1 MVDPWWRN
9 LAFTEVACSGVYRA
23 VGRRQRRLRVD
34 FAFSAPL
41 QPSWSS
47 VHWLWPSCSSVHLL
61 LQCKFAAAGLGHG
74 ADWRS
79 WLLAARQIWG
89 ESTQTK
95 SPEGGTGS
103 VCVHSAQRG
112 RGGSSHYYAAAGI
125 GFENDSH
132 GATCAV
138 GDLSL
143 NCLNPVHSHKITEHF
158 IILVPMSRGV
168 SLTD

>member
-1 MVDPWWRN
+1 MHLRKLHAV
-9 LAFTEVACSGVYRA
+9 AFTGWLAANSAGCVSTSPSLLLYSLAGPVYIGCDLA
-23 VGRRQRRLRVD
+23 V
-34 FAFSAPL
+34 PL
-41 QPSWSS
+41 YIC
-47 VHWLWPSCSSVHLL
+47 CSSVNL
-61 LQCKFAAAGLGHG
+61 LQLDL
-74 ADWRS
+74 DWRS